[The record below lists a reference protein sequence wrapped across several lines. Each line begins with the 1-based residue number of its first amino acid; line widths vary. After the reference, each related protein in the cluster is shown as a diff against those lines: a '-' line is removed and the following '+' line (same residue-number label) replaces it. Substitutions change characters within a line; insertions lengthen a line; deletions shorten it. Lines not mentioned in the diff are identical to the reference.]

1 MQTLKELQA
10 FGRSLLLDADNY
22 GYWKVKV
29 MNLIKG
35 IDEDAWITVQKGW
48 TIPKVIIDG
57 VETLKPSEQWTVNE
71 KKASA
76 LNSKALSIIFNTVD
90 SDEFKQIQACKT
102 AKEAWDALELIH
114 EGTSSVKRKRRD
126 IVKHQ
131 FDKLEMDED
140 ESVKEFC
147 GKLSA
152 LANEAAALGK
162 QYKDSKL
169 VNKLIMSLPE
179 KYIPQIAA
187 FQMVHN
193 TDNVSFKETVGI
205 FAAHELELN
214 VIRKKSVPPRKKGV
228 ALHVPEDDSLH
239 ITAEDDMSLIVK
251 KFNKFFKKKT
261 SYPQKQEAKETNR
274 CLECKGKGHWKANCP
289 SVAKREAVLKSLQE
303 IQCYE
308 CQGYGHTK
316 KECLGK
322 SKGKGKVIVN
332 HDNSETESEEEEEEE
347 LPNLCA
353 FIGIID
359 EESDDEE
366 VDVNELY
373 NETMKI
379 YEINMRLVKEKKEL
393 ELQLKEA
400 KTEIV
405 VKKEEITHLKQQ
417 LEETKKNVRMLG
429 SGTEKLDYLLGM
441 GRHDPGH
448 TGLGYVGE
456 QNKNQGKFVSGG
468 ILGEEV
474 PDKIRRDPHFRP
486 DFQPMYSRPDFH
498 TRHYQPNFQSRR
510 TYQERR
516 SCFFCGKKGHIRAH
530 CHHLKA
536 TRDKGKYNHYP
547 FTVKQIWVRK
557 DALNCNVALIS
568 EQSNHDNIWY
578 LDSGCSRHMT
588 GKKELLSNLGLKANL
603 ISISQLCDNGMKG
616 NEQQTTV
623 IPGQKRTKISQSASK
638 EQVDKKHLAIEYVPT
653 EHQLAD
659 LFTKPLDMN
668 RFMCFQKSVG
678 VGEQ

>member
-1 MQTLKELQA
+1 
-10 FGRSLLLDADNY
+10 
-22 GYWKVKV
+22 
-29 MNLIKG
+29 
-35 IDEDAWITVQKGW
+35 
-48 TIPKVIIDG
+48 
-57 VETLKPSEQWTVNE
+57 
-71 KKASA
+71 
-76 LNSKALSIIFNTVD
+76 
-90 SDEFKQIQACKT
+90 
-102 AKEAWDALELIH
+102 
-114 EGTSSVKRKRRD
+114 
-126 IVKHQ
+126 
-131 FDKLEMDED
+131 MDED

-147 GKLSA
+147 GKLNA

-179 KYIPQIAA
+179 KYISQIVA

-193 TDNVSFKETVGI
+193 TDNVSFKGTVSI

-214 VIRKKSVPPRKKGV
+214 VIIKKSVPPRKKVV
-228 ALHVPEDDSLH
+228 ALHVSEDDSLH

-251 KFNKFFKKKT
+251 KFNKFFKKKA

-303 IQCYE
+303 IQSYE

-322 SKGKGKVIVN
+322 SKGKGKVIIN
-332 HDNSETESEEEEEEE
+332 HDSSETESEEEKEEEE

-405 VKKEEITHLKQQ
+405 LKEEEITHLKRQ
-417 LEETKKNVRMLG
+417 LQETKKNVRMLG
-429 SGTEKLDYLLGM
+429 SGTEKLDYLLGV
-441 GRHDPGH
+441 GRHDPRH

-456 QNKNQGKFVSGG
+456 QSKNQGKFVSGG
-468 ILGEEV
+468 ILGEE
-474 PDKIRRDPHFRP
+474 
-486 DFQPMYSRPDFH
+486 
-498 TRHYQPNFQSRR
+498 
-510 TYQERR
+510 
-516 SCFFCGKKGHIRAH
+516 
-530 CHHLKA
+530 
-536 TRDKGKYNHYP
+536 
-547 FTVKQIWVRK
+547 IWIKK

-578 LDSGCSRHMT
+578 LDNGCSRHMT
-588 GKKELLSNLGLKANL
+588 GKKELLSNFVSDKKGDDVTFGDGKKGKMVGKGCLDIEGMLNLANVNVVHGLKANL

-623 IPGQKRTKISQSASK
+623 IPGQKRTKINQSASK
-638 EQVDKKHLAIEYVPT
+638 YPPLTSQGLFTECQSSLTKRKSYPSHVDKLEFNT
-653 EHQLAD
+653 
-659 LFTKPLDMN
+659 
-668 RFMCFQKSVG
+668 G
-678 VGEQ
+678 G

>member
-35 IDEDAWITVQKGW
+35 IDEDVWITVQKGW
-48 TIPKVIIDG
+48 TILKVIIDG
-57 VETLKPSEQWTVNE
+57 VETLKPNEQWTVNE
-71 KKASA
+71 KKVST

-102 AKEAWDALELIH
+102 AKEAWDTLELIH
-114 EGTSSVKRKRRD
+114 EGTSSVKTKRRD

-152 LANEAAALGK
+152 LANEAATLGK

-193 TDNVSFKETVGI
+193 TDNVSFKETIGI

-214 VIRKKSVPPRKKGV
+214 IIRKKSVPPRKKGV

-239 ITAEDDMSLIVK
+239 ITAEDDMSLILK
-251 KFNKFFKKKT
+251 KFNKFFKKKA

-274 CLECKGKGHWKANCP
+274 CLECKGKGQWKANCP
-289 SVAKREAVLKSLQE
+289 SVAKRETVLKSLQE

-316 KECLGK
+316 KECLEK
-322 SKGKGKVIVN
+322 SKGKGKVIIN
-332 HDNSETESEEEEEEE
+332 HDSSEIESEEEEEEE
-347 LPNLCA
+347 LSNLCA

-366 VDVNELY
+366 VYVNELY

-405 VKKEEITHLKQQ
+405 LQEEEITHLKRQI
-417 LEETKKNVRMLG
+417 EETKKNVRMLG
-429 SGTEKLDYLLGM
+429 SGTEKLDYLLGV
-441 GRHDPGH
+441 GRHDPRH
-448 TGLGYVGE
+448 TGLGY
-456 QNKNQGKFVSGG
+456 
-468 ILGEEV
+468 
-474 PDKIRRDPHFRP
+474 
-486 DFQPMYSRPDFH
+486 
-498 TRHYQPNFQSRR
+498 
-510 TYQERR
+510 
-516 SCFFCGKKGHIRAH
+516 
-530 CHHLKA
+530 
-536 TRDKGKYNHYP
+536 
-547 FTVKQIWVRK
+547 IWIRK
-557 DALNCNVALIS
+557 DALNYNVALTS

-588 GKKELLSNLGLKANL
+588 GKKELLSNFVSDKKGDDVTFGDGKKGKMGLKANL
-603 ISISQLCDNGMKG
+603 ISISQLCDNGMKE

-623 IPGQKRTKISQSASK
+623 IPGQKRTKISQSVSK
-638 EQVDKKHLAIEYVPT
+638 YPPLTSQGMFTECQSSLTKRKLYPSHVDKLEFNT
-653 EHQLAD
+653 
-659 LFTKPLDMN
+659 
-668 RFMCFQKSVG
+668 G
-678 VGEQ
+678 G